1 MARWRG
7 RCAAGGDGGSACGID
22 RRPGEAGTRRCE
34 ATADD
39 WPLVLLPA
47 VLLPSHPP
55 ARCAHGCAW
64 PATSAA
70 ARGGTPN
77 WLFGADP
84 VTAVHVAASRALPL
98 LQRAAQWRH
107 LPELRW
113 AAGVAPRVLA
123 GLEGAP
129 ERAWRTEAVTWTGT
143 SVVVA
148 VVVHRSHNRR
158 LVLKIPATVEG
169 SVSLKRQVRA
179 LSAIADDPRL
189 QDWEAALPWT
199 VREGEVAG
207 RYYCVEEAVPGEQT
221 ARLMMRNGHAS
232 ALLGASARLIDGLHS
247 RTMLEMPVDDA
258 DIEAWVDRPLRR
270 LERFA
275 LARRR
280 RDELLWGVDR
290 LRDNLVASFRG
301 RAVRRSWVH
310 GDFWPGNVLALSG
323 SGRIT
328 GIVDWDQAEP
338 QQLRLHD
345 LFHLHLYARRLRHG
359 EELGDIVVGA
369 LTAGLPKIIGI
380 PASVVDAW
388 TDGVAWRAG
397 LLLYWLRHV
406 TLFLDSDGHRD
417 NRYWLRNNVEKVLLH
432 V

>member
-1 MARWRG
+1 VHTRAPSS
-7 RCAAGGDGGSACGID
+7 AG
-22 RRPGEAGTRRCE
+22 
-34 ATADD
+34 
-39 WPLVLLPA
+39 
-47 VLLPSHPP
+47 
-55 ARCAHGCAW
+55 
-64 PATSAA
+64 

-77 WLFGADP
+77 WLVGADP
-84 VTAVHVAASRALPL
+84 VTAVHVASRALPI
-98 LQRAAQWRH
+98 LQRAARLRR

-129 ERAWRTEAVTWTGT
+129 ETAWRTETVTWTGT

-148 VVVHRSHNRR
+148 VVAHRSRNRR
-158 LVLKIPATVEG
+158 LVVKIPATVEG
-169 SVSLKRQVRA
+169 SASLKRQVRA
-179 LSAIADDPRL
+179 LSSIADDPRL
-189 QDWEAALPWT
+189 RDWEAALPWT

-207 RYYCVEEAVPGEQT
+207 RYYCVEEAVPGEET
-221 ARLMMRNGHAS
+221 AGLILRNGRAS
-232 ALLGASARLIDGLHS
+232 ALINASARLIDGLHS
-247 RTMLEMPVDDA
+247 RTVLEMPVDDA
-258 DIEAWVDRPLRR
+258 AIEAWVDRPLRR

-275 LARRR
+275 VTHRR
-280 RDELLWGVDR
+280 RDELLAGVDR
-290 LRDNLVASFRG
+290 LRDNLVGSFRG
-301 RAVRRSWVH
+301 RTVRRSWIH
-310 GDFWPGNVLALSG
+310 GDFWSGNVLALSG

-328 GIVDWDQAEP
+328 GVIDWDQAEP
-338 QQLRLHD
+338 RQLRLHD
-345 LFHLHLYARRLRHG
+345 LFHLHLYARRVRCG

-369 LTAGLPKIIGI
+369 LTAGVPKVIGV